1 MSKSL
6 FSFLAD
12 RGLPPHGYCLLWD
25 PRLILIHVVSVAL
38 IAMAYFSI
46 PVALWMVVRR
56 RRELEFSWLL
66 GLFALF
72 ILACG
77 TTHLFS
83 ILVLWVPAYGLEGA
97 VKALTAAASIFTALA
112 LWPLLPKLFAM
123 PSPKHLQQAL
133 DQLQAEVA
141 ERERVEDMLR
151 QSQKLQAIGQLTAG
165 IAHDFNNLLTVIGG
179 NLERVI
185 RQGDQQSSFT
195 HSLQSALTA
204 TERAAT
210 VTSQLLSFARKQ
222 LLVLKMGNANEII
235 VGLISLLQQTMGNT
249 IIVRA
254 DLAADLPEF
263 VFDRNQLESAIINLA
278 INARDAMPEGGELVL
293 ATQLDEIGNAV
304 VSVRDQGTGMNEE
317 TIARAT
323 EPFFTTKPVG
333 TGTGLGLSQVY
344 GFVSQVGGT
353 VDIKST
359 PGAGTVVR
367 LLFRCPVEAQC
378 PVS

>member
-1 MSKSL
+1 MSNSL
-6 FSFLAD
+6 FSFLVE

-25 PRLILIHVVSVAL
+25 PRLILVHVLSDAL
-38 IAMAYFSI
+38 IALAYFSI
-46 PVALWMVVRR
+46 PVTLWVVLRR
-56 RRELEFSWLL
+56 RKELEFSWLL

-72 ILACG
+72 IFACG
-77 TTHLFS
+77 TTHLLN

-97 VKALTAAASIFTALA
+97 VKALTAAASLFTATA
-112 LWPLLPKLFAM
+112 LWPLLPKLLAI
-123 PSPKHLQQAL
+123 PSPRHLQHAL
-133 DQLQAEVA
+133 DQLKAEIA
-141 ERERVEDMLR
+141 ERERTEEMLR
-151 QSQKLQAIGQLTAG
+151 QSQKLQAIGHLTAG

-185 RQGDQQSSFT
+185 RVGDHQPSAAR
-195 HSLQSALTA
+195 SLQNALIA

-210 VTSQLLSFARKQ
+210 VTSQLLAFARKQ
-222 LLVLKMGNANEII
+222 PLVLKMGNANDII
-235 VGLISLLQQTMGNT
+235 TGLVALLQQTMGNT
-249 IIVRA
+249 IKVRI

-263 VFDRNQLESAIINLA
+263 IFDANQLENAILNLA
-278 INARDAMPEGGELVL
+278 INARDAMPGGGELVL
-293 ATQLDEIGNAV
+293 TTQLEEDGSV
-304 VSVRDQGTGMNEE
+304 VICVRDQGTGMDEE

-353 VDIKST
+353 VDIWST

-367 LLFRCPVEAQC
+367 LLFKCPAEA
-378 PVS
+378 

>member
-1 MSKSL
+1 MSKWL
-6 FSFLAD
+6 LNFLME

-25 PRLILIHVVSVAL
+25 PRLILVHVVSDAL
-38 IAMAYFSI
+38 IALAYFSI
-46 PVALWMVVRR
+46 PVALWVVVRR
-56 RRELEFSWLL
+56 RKEFEFSWLL

-72 ILACG
+72 IFACG
-77 TTHLFS
+77 TTHLLS

-112 LWPLLPKLFAM
+112 LWPLLPKLLTM
-123 PSPKHLQQAL
+123 PSTRHLQQAL
-133 DQLQAEVA
+133 DQLKTEIA
-141 ERERVEDMLR
+141 EREHAEDMLR

-185 RQGDQQSSFT
+185 RMGDQQPSAT
-195 HSLQSALTA
+195 RSLQNALTA

-210 VTSQLLSFARKQ
+210 VTSQLLAFARKQ
-222 LLVLKMGNANEII
+222 PLVLKMGNANDVIA
-235 VGLISLLQQTMGNT
+235 GLVSLLQQTMGNK
-249 IIVRA
+249 IKVRV

-263 VFDRNQLESAIINLA
+263 VYDRNQLESAIINLA
-278 INARDAMPEGGELVL
+278 INARDAMPGGGELVL
-293 ATQLDEIGNAV
+293 GTQLDDAGNV
-304 VSVRDQGTGMNEE
+304 IICVRDHGTGMDEE

-323 EPFFTTKPVG
+323 EPFFTTKSVG

-353 VDIKST
+353 VDI
-359 PGAGTVVR
+359 
-367 LLFRCPVEAQC
+367 
-378 PVS
+378 